1 MRRYLLAVA
10 LAAVFTGPALAAQF
24 YVVMKSTTKTCQII
38 GIPPDGKKR
47 VLVGGTSY
55 STKEDARAAE
65 KTAPECQGA
74 AK

>member
-38 GIPPDGKKR
+38 GIPPDGKKM
-47 VLVGGTSY
+47 VLVGRTSY
-55 STKEDARAAE
+55 PTKEDARAAE